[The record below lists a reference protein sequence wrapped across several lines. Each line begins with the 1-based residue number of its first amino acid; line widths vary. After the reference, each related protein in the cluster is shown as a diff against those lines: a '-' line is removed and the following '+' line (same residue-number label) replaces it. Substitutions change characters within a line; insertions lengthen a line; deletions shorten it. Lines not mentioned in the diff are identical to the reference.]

1 MATKKIW
8 LPQDIYQIKV
18 TLRYTK
24 PPIWR
29 RLLVPAGLTLDAAPK
44 PWTSKPGTAC
54 VKSPIT

>member
-18 TLRYTK
+18 TLRDTR

-29 RLLVPAGLTLDAAPK
+29 RRV
-44 PWTSKPGTAC
+44 
-54 VKSPIT
+54 